1 MKFLER
7 FALKIFSLVIVVLS
21 IAMLCIMFDL
31 ADVTIITRPMYY
43 ITTENIIA
51 FRVALVINLVFIL
64 LALKAIFFPSK
75 RENLAKD
82 GIVLENASGK
92 LVISKESLENLVAS
106 VAKEIPGA
114 ESVTSRTFL
123 DKDRNLKVYVST
135 TVSRDMTLKE
145 VSTQLQD
152 KIKEAMKKTA
162 DLEVKEVNIRVK
174 NITSKK
180 VKTKAS
186 KTNKENKIEENIA
199 VEEPIVVETEDESN
213 NDEEIS
219 GEE

>member
-7 FALKIFSLVIVVLS
+7 FILTIFSLIILLLS
-21 IAMLCIMFDL
+21 VAMICVMFNL
-31 ADVTIITRPMYY
+31 AEVSIFTKPVAY
-43 ITTENIIA
+43 ILDDINA
-51 FRVALVINLVFIL
+51 FRITLIVLGIL
-64 LALKAIFFPSK
+64 ILFAIKGIFFKSK
-75 RENLAKD
+75 NDNLSKD

-114 ESVTSRTFL
+114 ESVTSKTYL

-135 TVSRDMTLKE
+135 TVSRDMMLKE
-145 VSTQLQD
+145 VSTMLQD

-162 DLEVKEVNIRVK
+162 DLDVKEVNIRIK
-174 NITSKK
+174 NISSKK
-180 VKTKAS
+180 VKGK
-186 KTNKENKIEENIA
+186 NKKEDITMVTEEN
-199 VEEPIVVETEDESN
+199 TEDENIDENVEN
-213 NDEEIS
+213 NQ

>member
-1 MKFLER
+1 MKIVER
-7 FALKIFSLVIVVLS
+7 FALMVFSLIVL
-21 IAMLCIMFDL
+21 ILTITLFAIMFSVVDAEIL
-31 ADVTIITRPMYY
+31 VKPIYF
-43 ITTENIIA
+43 IA
-51 FRVALVINLVFIL
+51 QDIMVFRTALVINTILFL
-64 LALKAIFFPSK
+64 LAVKALFFPSK
-75 RENLAKD
+75 MENLSKD

-92 LVISKESLENLVAS
+92 LVISRESLENLVAS

-123 DKDRNLKVYVST
+123 DKDRNLKVYVTT

-152 KIKEAMKKTA
+152 KIKTAMKETA

-174 NITSKK
+174 NISSKK
-180 VKTKAS
+180 VKTKTPKNNNTA
-186 KTNKENKIEENIA
+186 K
-199 VEEPIVVETEDESN
+199 EEPVVITEDESK
-213 NDEEIS
+213 EEEQTE